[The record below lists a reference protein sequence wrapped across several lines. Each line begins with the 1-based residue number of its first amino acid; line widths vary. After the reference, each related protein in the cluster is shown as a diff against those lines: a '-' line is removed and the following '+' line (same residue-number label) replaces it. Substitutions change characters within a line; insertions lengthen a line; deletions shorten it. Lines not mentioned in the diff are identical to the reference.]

1 MCDTFKLWALL
12 LFKNFSLAWGLES
25 ELQKIKENLEV
36 IKPVLLDAEQQLSQ
50 NPWVEIWLENLKQV
64 LYDAEDVVDDFEY
77 EALRRKVT
85 RKVRRF
91 FSSPNPLAFHFK
103 TGHKVKKIRERID
116 KIAALKS
123 KFGLTERI
131 FHRHVIHKK
140 REMTHSFIDAS
151 NVIGREEAKFTI
163 IEMLLQFVDGENVI
177 SIIPIVGVGGL
188 GKTTLAKLVYND
200 QRRGPQKW
208 LDLKSLLMGGSNGS
222 RIVVTTRSNRVAE
235 IMGKVS
241 PHNLSLLH
249 HQYLQEGKQNPN
261 FTRIRGEI
269 VRKCK
274 GVPLALLSY
283 EHLPSYLKRCFAYY
297 IDLVYL
303 WMANGLVQSSN
314 ENQEFEDVG
323 LRYFEVLCSRCFF
336 LDFSEYGGNVRCK
349 MHELIHDLALS
360 ITQNEYSMFIGSTQQ
375 FAKSLRHVSFPYPE
389 SLSKVVPKSLQ
400 NLDCMRTICCI
411 NERGDGISSE
421 VFKSTIKRLPNS
433 ICKVQSL
440 QVLLLFGCWNLKEL
454 PKDIKCMINLRLL
467 WVTTH
472 QKCFSM
478 GGIGCLKAL
487 RSLFITEC
495 PNLEYLFEYMLGLQ
509 KLRRLA
515 VSSCRSLISLPRS
528 IKCLTA
534 LDREDTQFRLHKL
547 ELRELPKLVD
557 FPQWLIQGFI
567 NSLKVLEV
575 AYCDNLRELPNC
587 LQNMACLQELQFID
601 CTKLNN
607 NPL

>member
-1 MCDTFKLWALL
+1 MAMKHYYKLD
-12 LFKNFSLAWGLES
+12 FSIF

-177 SIIPIVGVGGL
+177 SIIPIVGVGDVLELDKVIIEILKYACL
-188 GKTTLAKLVYND
+188 GQKYVDMDIDQPQRTLRETLNGRKYLMILDND
-200 QRRGPQKW
+200 
-208 LDLKSLLMGGSNGS
+208 
-222 RIVVTTRSNRVAE
+222 
-235 IMGKVS
+235 
-241 PHNLSLLH
+241 
-249 HQYLQEGKQNPN
+249 
-261 FTRIRGEI
+261 
-269 VRKCK
+269 
-274 GVPLALLSY
+274 Y
-283 EHLPSYLKRCFAYY
+283 ELID

-421 VFKSTIKRLPNS
+421 VFSRTCFSRF
-433 ICKVQSL
+433 QY
-440 QVLLLFGCWNLKEL
+440 
-454 PKDIKCMINLRLL
+454 LR
-467 WVTTH
+467 VYH
-472 QKCFSM
+472 QK
-478 GGIGCLKAL
+478 
-487 RSLFITEC
+487 T
-495 PNLEYLFEYMLGLQ
+495 
-509 KLRRLA
+509 
-515 VSSCRSLISLPRS
+515 
-528 IKCLTA
+528 T
-534 LDREDTQFRLHKL
+534 
-547 ELRELPKLVD
+547 
-557 FPQWLIQGFI
+557 
-567 NSLKVLEV
+567 
-575 AYCDNLRELPNC
+575 
-587 LQNMACLQELQFID
+587 
-601 CTKLNN
+601 
-607 NPL
+607 

>member
-25 ELQKIKENLEV
+25 ELQKIKENLKV

-103 TGHKVKKIRERID
+103 MGHKVKKIRERID

-123 KFGLTERI
+123 K
-131 FHRHVIHKK
+131 HVIHKK

-163 IEMLLQFVDGENVI
+163 IEMLLQFVDGENV
-177 SIIPIVGVGGL
+177 
-188 GKTTLAKLVYND
+188 TTLAKLVYND

-235 IMGKVS
+235 IMGTVS

-249 HQYLQEGKQNPN
+249 HQHLREGKQNPN

-274 GVPLALLSY
+274 GVPLAVITLGSLLYSITDEHALHIVPFSKDY
-283 EHLPSYLKRCFAYY
+283 ELVD

-323 LRYFEVLCSRCFF
+323 LRYFKVLCSRCFF

-349 MHELIHDLALS
+349 MHELINDLALS

-375 FAKSLRHVSFPYPE
+375 FAKSVRHVSFPYPE

-411 NERGDGISSE
+411 NERREGISS
-421 VFKSTIKRLPNS
+421 KYLRL
-433 ICKVQSL
+433 QSL
-440 QVLLLFGCWNLKEL
+440 QDLLLFGCWNLKEL
-454 PKDIKCMINLRLL
+454 PKDIKYMINLRLL

-478 GGIGCLKAL
+478 GGIGLK
-487 RSLFITEC
+487 
-495 PNLEYLFEYMLGLQ
+495 

-515 VSSCRSLISLPRS
+515 VSSCRSLISLPQS

-534 LDREDTQFRLHKL
+534 LDSLCIEDCKNLDLRIEEGEDAQFSLHKL

-557 FPQWLIQGFI
+557 FPQWPIRGFT
-567 NSLKVLEV
+567 NTLKVLEV

-587 LQNMACLQELQFID
+587 LQNMASLQELRFID

-607 NPL
+607 NLL